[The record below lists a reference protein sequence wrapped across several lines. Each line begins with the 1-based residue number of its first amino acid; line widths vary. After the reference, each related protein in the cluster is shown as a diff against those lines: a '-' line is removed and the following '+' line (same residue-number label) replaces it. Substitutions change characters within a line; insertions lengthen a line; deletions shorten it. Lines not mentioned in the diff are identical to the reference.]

1 MAKIITIGRQFG
13 SNGRDIA
20 KNLADHLGIA
30 FYDRQ
35 LIELAAEKSELPVE
49 SLVEVDE
56 KKTNPLLYASVYY
69 KICAGDST
77 TANINDVLFQA
88 QSEVIRGLA
97 QKEDCVIVGRCA
109 DFVLRSHPEALH
121 VYIYAPL
128 DKRIQTVRERADV
141 CSKEAKII
149 IKKIDKQRRL
159 YYSYY
164 TDLKW
169 GSFEN
174 YHLALDSGHI
184 SMDNAVD
191 ILSLLYG
198 KI

>member
-69 KICAGDST
+69 KICAGSST
-77 TANINDVLFQA
+77 TATMNDVLFQA